1 MTISV
6 PNFDIEALEA
16 WSEWRDRPPSDGDEL
31 LRLWRQ
37 LVDDVVAA
45 AEHIQLLQL
54 ERAGRSTR

>member
-1 MTISV
+1 MVSV
-6 PNFDIEALEA
+6 PVFDVEALEA
-16 WSEWRDRPPSDGDEL
+16 WADVRDRPPADGDEL